1 MVHHKGIDN
10 QDIDDAVKKVTVG
23 LEKKDRVVSENDKKL
38 TAYHEAGH
46 AVVSRYLPTQNNVKE
61 VSIIPRGVAGGYT
74 MYRQNEDK
82 WYISKTE
89 MLEKLISL
97 MGGRAGEKIAMND
110 ISTGASNDLEVAM
123 GIARDM
129 ITKYGMNESVGPMSL
144 NLDDKPYEHLQLLG
158 ENIENEIGNEIRKL
172 LDTAYAQ
179 AQSILHEHR
188 DKLDIV
194 ASLLLEKEKISEEEF
209 NSIFEEF

>member
-1 MVHHKGIDN
+1 
-10 QDIDDAVKKVTVG
+10 
-23 LEKKDRVVSENDKKL
+23 
-38 TAYHEAGH
+38 
-46 AVVSRYLPTQNNVKE
+46 
-61 VSIIPRGVAGGYT
+61 
-74 MYRQNEDK
+74 
-82 WYISKTE
+82 

-97 MGGRAGEKIAMND
+97 MGGRAGEMIAMND

-129 ITKYGMNESVGPMSL
+129 ITKYGMNENVGPMSL

-158 ENIENEIGNEIRKL
+158 DNIENEIGNEIRKL

-179 AQSILHEHR
+179 AQSILNEHR

-209 NSIFEEF
+209 NSIFEI

>member
-1 MVHHKGIDN
+1 
-10 QDIDDAVKKVTVG
+10 
-23 LEKKDRVVSENDKKL
+23 
-38 TAYHEAGH
+38 
-46 AVVSRYLPTQNNVKE
+46 
-61 VSIIPRGVAGGYT
+61 
-74 MYRQNEDK
+74 
-82 WYISKTE
+82 
-89 MLEKLISL
+89 
-97 MGGRAGEKIAMND
+97 MND

-129 ITKYGMNESVGPMSL
+129 ITKYGMNENVGPMSL

-209 NSIFEEF
+209 NSIFEEI